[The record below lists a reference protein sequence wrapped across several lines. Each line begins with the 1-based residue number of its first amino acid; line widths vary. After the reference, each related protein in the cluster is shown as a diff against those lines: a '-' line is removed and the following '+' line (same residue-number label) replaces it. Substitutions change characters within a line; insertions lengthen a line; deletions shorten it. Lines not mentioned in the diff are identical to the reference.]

1 MYDLKIK
8 KYIFDSNLLPY
19 MNCNGNKCK
28 KNILKPHPTYYI
40 KRYLVML

>member
-28 KNILKPHPTYYI
+28 KNILKPHPT
-40 KRYLVML
+40 